1 MRRAL
6 YTPLLSL
13 FMPGLGQLF
22 NRQVGKGALMVMV
35 TTVLFLVTLGLFF
48 YHFNQALAYL
58 TQNPPAGDQIA
69 ALRQRLLSQGTGWL
83 LAAGLVYLGLVGFAV
98 LDAWRTGRRL
108 DRGEG
113 KVS

>member
-22 NRQVGKGALMVMV
+22 NRQLGKGALLVMV

-48 YHFNQALAYL
+48 YQFNQAVMYL
-58 TQNPPAGDQIA
+58 TQNPPPGDQVA

-83 LAAGLVYLGLVGFAV
+83 LAIGLIYLGLVSFAV
-98 LDAWRTGRRL
+98 LDAWRAGRRL
-108 DRGEG
+108 DQGGEE
-113 KVS
+113 VS